1 MAPEVIKSYQYGKK
15 VDIWSLGILAVEMQ
29 EVGPAGVLLVLPN
42 IFPGSSSL
50 YERDSDEGD
59 VFDCLQ
65 RKT

>member
-29 EVGPAGVLLVLPN
+29 EVGSVWVVQVLLN
-42 IFPGSSSL
+42 IFPGSSAL
-50 YERDSDEGD
+50 YERDSNEGD

-65 RKT
+65 RET

>member
-29 EVGPAGVLLVLPN
+29 EVGHAGVLLVLLN

-50 YERDSDEGD
+50 YERDADEGD

-65 RKT
+65 G